1 MLSGNKAYLI
11 TNTVIVVIFKKC
23 IEKKDWKEMH

>member
-1 MLSGNKAYLI
+1 MLSGSKAYLI

-23 IEKKDWKEMH
+23 IEKDLKEMN